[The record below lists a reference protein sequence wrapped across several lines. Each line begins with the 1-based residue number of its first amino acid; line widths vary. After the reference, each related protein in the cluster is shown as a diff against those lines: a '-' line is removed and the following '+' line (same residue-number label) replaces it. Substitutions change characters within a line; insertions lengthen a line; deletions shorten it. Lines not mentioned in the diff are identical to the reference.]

1 MKSLEKYFNKRKAN
15 ILLLLKK
22 PRQSYRFNT
31 FHDLR
36 VEIKKL
42 NALCELIEES
52 VKKFKRKKTFEPFDI
67 IFDHAGKVRELQIET
82 RLLKKYFL
90 FQMLKAYERS
100 LSRKRLVERTK
111 YFTLVNQKAIRELKL
126 KYGKIESLLQ
136 KVNKKAAKKFMD
148 ERINKIES
156 MIEPSTIKI
165 DQLHDLRK
173 KLKEYEYVR
182 SSLDMDKQIE
192 KIPNLTDLTDLLG
205 EWHDGQVITTHIT
218 NALDNKTI
226 TAKEK
231 KQLQKVKDRIL
242 TENKNLL
249 SKIKE
254 LKSDTKI

>member
-15 ILLLLKK
+15 TLLLLKK
-22 PRQSYRFNT
+22 PKPSYRPKT

-52 VKKFKRKKTFEPFDI
+52 VKNFKRKKTFEPFDI
-67 IFDHAGKVRELQIET
+67 IFDQAGKVRELQIES
-82 RLLKKYFL
+82 RLLNKYFL
-90 FQMLKAYERS
+90 SQMLKTYERN
-100 LSRKRLVERTK
+100 LSRKRLAERTI
-111 YFTLVNQKAIRELKL
+111 YFSLVNPKAIRELKK
-126 KYGKIESLLQ
+126 KYVKIESMLQ
-136 KVNKKAAKKFMD
+136 KVNKKEAKKFMD
-148 ERINKIES
+148 EKINKIEN

-173 KLKEYEYVR
+173 KLKEYEFVR
-182 SSLDMDKQIE
+182 SGLDMDDVIKP
-192 KIPNLTDLTDLLG
+192 IPNLTDLTDLLG
-205 EWHDGQVITTHIT
+205 EWHDGQVISIHIN

-231 KQLQKVKDRIL
+231 KQLQKVKDKIL

-249 SKIKE
+249 SKIKAI
-254 LKSDTKI
+254 KSDTKI